1 MRAATEEKRGYEDMT
16 IDTTTL
22 TLVDDGAM
30 TWLVDT
36 AELAAA
42 LPKYYTLAWATD
54 TEAEITPAF
63 LDAYSHM
70 CSYVG
75 PDADVDDVDDVTS
88 RMRYL
93 PARSVTGFVLRGA
106 IRDAAIAAFAA
117 SGAQ

>member
-1 MRAATEEKRGYEDMT
+1 MT
-16 IDTTTL
+16 IDTTSL
-22 TLVDDGAM
+22 TLVSDGAM
-30 TWLVDT
+30 TWLADT

-42 LPKYYTLAWATD
+42 LPKYYTLAWATEA
-54 TEAEITPAF
+54 EAEITPAF

-75 PDADVDDVDDVTS
+75 PDAEVEDVEDIDDIDS
-88 RMRYL
+88 RMSYE
-93 PARSVTGFVLRGA
+93 PATSDGFMLRGA